1 MKLCGGDT
9 LAVFGQ
15 GPVGLSA
22 TVLGAAM
29 GARVIAVET
38 SAERMKLAEEFGADA
53 VIDAGKEDPVSA
65 LRELTR
71 GAGVDLALDCT
82 GVAAARRAAVRCVRT
97 WGTACYVGEG
107 GDVTLE
113 VSPDLLRRQVTLIGS
128 WTFSAM
134 GMQECAD
141 FIAKQKIPLERIF
154 SHRWRLEQA
163 DEAYRIFDQQACGKG
178 VFLL

>member
-1 MKLCGGDT
+1 
-9 LAVFGQ
+9 V
-15 GPVGLSA
+15 
-22 TVLGAAM
+22 
-29 GARVIAVET
+29 
-38 SAERMKLAEEFGADA
+38 
-53 VIDAGKEDPVSA
+53 VIDAAKEDPVSA
-65 LRELTR
+65 LKDLTG

-82 GVAAARRAAVRCVRT
+82 GAAQARRAAVRSVKT

-107 GDVTLE
+107 GDVTLD

-134 GMQECAD
+134 GMRECAE
-141 FIAKQKIPLERIF
+141 FIARKRIALERIF

-163 DEAYRIFDQQACGKG
+163 GEAYRVFDQQASGKG

>member
-1 MKLCGGDT
+1 
-9 LAVFGQ
+9 
-15 GPVGLSA
+15 
-22 TVLGAAM
+22 M

-38 SAERMKLAEEFGADA
+38 GAERLKLAGEFGADA
-53 VIDAGKEDPVSA
+53 AIDASKEDPVQA
-65 LRELTR
+65 LKDLTH

-82 GVAAARRAAVRCVRT
+82 GAAAARRAAVRCVKT

-107 GDVTLE
+107 GDVTLD

-134 GMQECAD
+134 GMLECAR
-141 FIAKQKIPLERIF
+141 FIAANRINLEKIF
-154 SHRWRLEQA
+154 SHRWKLEQV
-163 DEAYRIFDQQACGKG
+163 DEAYRSFDTQTTGKG